1 MGNRL
6 TLTVSRPPGWA
17 CLGVTAA
24 LLLGGCGRGEVK
36 VYRVAKDQPE
46 TPPTASPDS
55 LPPGHPEIGASV
67 QPPLS
72 YQTPAGWSQG
82 PPGEMRVAS
91 FSILG
96 NDGKKADV
104 SVIPLQG
111 NAGGDFA
118 NVNRWRGQVGLQPIP
133 ELDLKALSQTVTM
146 GGQPAELYDIAGNST
161 DSGAPTRILGAI
173 QHRDGMVWF
182 VKMTGDAALVEQ
194 QKPAFAGFLE
204 SMRIATAAAAELPPS
219 HPPIDDM
226 GAMSAAGLASAGAGQ
241 PVWNV
246 PPGWQSVAAGQFLAA
261 KFVVAGS
268 DGEEAAVNVSNSE
281 GEGGGLV
288 NNVNRWRRQLGLDEL
303 SEADVNRLVTTAD
316 VPGGK
321 TLLVD
326 MSGTDARTGQ
336 PTRLVG
342 AMVSVGSRTWFYK
355 LMGNDK
361 LVAREKTAFTN
372 FVETAKY

>member
-1 MGNRL
+1 
-6 TLTVSRPPGWA
+6 
-17 CLGVTAA
+17 
-24 LLLGGCGRGEVK
+24 
-36 VYRVAKDQPE
+36 
-46 TPPTASPDS
+46 
-55 LPPGHPEIGASV
+55 
-67 QPPLS
+67 
-72 YQTPAGWSQG
+72 
-82 PPGEMRVAS
+82 
-91 FSILG
+91 
-96 NDGKKADV
+96 
-104 SVIPLQG
+104 
-111 NAGGDFA
+111 
-118 NVNRWRGQVGLQPIP
+118 
-133 ELDLKALSQTVTM
+133 
-146 GGQPAELYDIAGNST
+146 
-161 DSGAPTRILGAI
+161 
-173 QHRDGMVWF
+173 
-182 VKMTGDAALVEQ
+182 
-194 QKPAFAGFLE
+194 
-204 SMRIATAAAAELPPS
+204 LPPS